1 MEEQIKSAINKG
13 MKEIA
18 ITDHADFDTKYYPVP
33 DYTDYIPYFNNLKE
47 KYNDKIKI
55 ILGVEIGLENKW
67 SDTINEF
74 ANKFDFDF
82 IIGSSHA
89 TTTLDLYFNQKNIFK
104 TKQKKEAYSTYFEE
118 ILKNIANCSQ
128 ILMFTGRI

>member
-1 MEEQIKSAINKG
+1 

-33 DYTDYIPYFNNLKE
+33 DYTEYIPYFNNLKE
-47 KYNDKIKI
+47 KYKDKIQMQ
-55 ILGVEIGLENKW
+55 LGVEIGLENKW
-67 SDTINEF
+67 ADRINEF

-89 TTTLDLYFNQKNIFK
+89 TTTLDLYFDQKEYFK
-104 TKQKKEAYSTYFEE
+104 DKTKKEAYTTYFEE
-118 ILKNIANCSQ
+118 ILKNIETCPRFN
-128 ILMFTGRI
+128 